1 MDFAALVTEFTAA
14 VEAGDG
20 TRLARLFT
28 EDGVYHDTFYGEFK
42 GRAAIKDMLEKR
54 FWGDAKAFKWEAYE
68 PVSDG
73 RLGYCG
79 WNFSYTSS
87 QAGSE
92 GRRVVV
98 EGMSRFRLRDGLIEH
113 YGEKLDAGMA
123 LAQLDFAPERLAKL
137 FRRWNEAVRAKPA
150 LQAHLRG

>member
-42 GRAAIKDMLEKR
+42 GRVAIKEMLEKR
-54 FWGDAKAFKWEAYE
+54 FWGDARAFKWEAFE

-73 RLGYCG
+73 RLGYFS

-87 QAGSE
+87 QPGSE
-92 GRRVVV
+92 GRRVVAG
-98 EGMSRFRLRDGLIEH
+98 GMSRLRLRDGLIEH
-113 YGEKLDAGMA
+113 YGEKLDSGMA
-123 LAQLDFAPERLAKL
+123 LAQLGFAPERLAKL
-137 FRRWNEAVRAKPA
+137 FRRWNEAFRAKPA